1 MLRQTK
7 LATLTIGTAA
17 LLLAGVTAFNISV
30 DANNLL
36 LDMHPWRGDEIGDYV
51 AEMRSTPAGIRY
63 SSQERRI
70 KARLAQTTKA
80 DCYIIGSSQIMIANR
95 DTLPYLESHCTE
107 TVNLGVSGAALEDA
121 GMFAGI
127 VGAKETTRL
136 VLFGIDPWGFKLN
149 QDRRWREVEPAF
161 WQGRD
166 AIGLPRRDDLSGDP
180 ETPAIFRL
188 FSYAYLDR
196 NWRVLRKQQE
206 DAEEEAAKPAGN
218 AGDPGDYMRYMP
230 DGTLGYPRFLLDRD
244 PMRPL
249 EDGGYR
255 IETPYTDPQAI
266 AEWKAIIAWLQ
277 QRKIEVALLI
287 PSYHPRVWDCQNQT
301 ICDGLKAAEAAARS
315 LAAEMGIKVIGGYD
329 PRPFAL
335 TPADYID
342 ERHLRPEVLRRLESP
357 QNE

>member
-7 LATLTIGTAA
+7 LATLTIGTTA
-17 LLLAGVTAFNISV
+17 LLLAGVAAFNISI

-36 LDMHPWRGDEIGDYV
+36 LDMHPWRGDEIGAYV
-51 AEMRSTPAGIRY
+51 AEMRSAPDGIPY

-70 KARLAQTTKA
+70 KVKLAETTNA
-80 DCYIIGSSQIMIANR
+80 DCYIIGSSQIMIANAE
-95 DTLPYLESHCTE
+95 TLPYLGSHCTE

-127 VGAKETTRL
+127 VGARDATRL
-136 VLFGIDPWGFKLN
+136 VLFGVDPWGFKLN
-149 QDRRWREVEPAF
+149 EDRRWREVEPAF
-161 WQGRD
+161 WQGRE
-166 AIGLPRRDDLSGDP
+166 AIGLPHREDLSGDP

-188 FSYAYLDR
+188 FTYAYLDR
-196 NWRVLRKQQE
+196 NWRVLRKGRE
-206 DAEEEAAKPAGN
+206 DEAEAAANPGAG
-218 AGDPGDYMRYMP
+218 ATDELKFMP
-230 DGTLGYPRFLLDRD
+230 DGTLKYPESMLARD

-255 IETPYTDPQAI
+255 IEEPFTDPEAI

-287 PSYHPRVWDCQNQT
+287 PSYHPRVWDCQNQA
-301 ICDGLKAAEAAARS
+301 ICDGLTAAEAAARA

-335 TPADYID
+335 TPYDYID
-342 ERHLRPEVLRRLESP
+342 ERHLRPEVLQRLEA
-357 QNE
+357 N